1 MYYLL
6 TYLVFHITTIYLLLH
21 VVNAESPGLINKES
35 IKDNIFPFII
45 ILWSAPIFLL
55 WAKLDK

>member
-6 TYLVFHITTIYLLLH
+6 TYIVFHIVTILLLLRII
-21 VVNAESPGLINKES
+21 NIESPGLINKES

-45 ILWSAPIFLL
+45 ILWSSPILLL

>member
-6 TYLVFHITTIYLLLH
+6 TYLVFHIISILLLLRII
-21 VVNAESPGLINKES
+21 NIKSPGLINKES
-35 IKDNIFPFII
+35 IKDSIFPFII